1 MELKEFSPELMS
13 LYMANRSPAR
23 RPIWHWLGLGL
34 VVILFVTAFIIGLK
48 EEKDPRYVQLKQ
60 DLDVMTTAPSMTLDS
75 ISFKLK
81 QAFDELTAKELKPE
95 EIKYL
100 TRIKEDKILI
110 LVQIPDLKKVEK
122 EMRTEALHIIEDVT
136 NEQAD
141 LIGKQKFIGVYGT
154 YNMMITKTP
163 TETLNGSLFIPDGL
177 FDYYKDDNEQ

>member
-1 MELKEFSPELMS
+1 M
-13 LYMANRSPAR
+13 
-23 RPIWHWLGLGL
+23 
-34 VVILFVTAFIIGLK
+34 VILFVTAFIIGLH

-163 TETLNGSLFIPDGL
+163 TETLNGSLVIPDGL